1 MIRSGIDAMYQVK
14 ETGDKIT
21 VTTGR
26 GASSANRSELGGTD
40 QNLAA
45 MGGHDRTIDSLA

>member
-26 GASSANRSELGGTD
+26 GVFGANRSELAGNGWARSD
-40 QNLAA
+40 
-45 MGGHDRTIDSLA
+45 D